1 MLIEPSP
8 RLHREAHIAAV
19 DNIRVSF
26 TPHTPVQNQV
36 LAALPPDHL
45 QRLLP
50 DLEFVPLP
58 LGWVVHGAGQKQKC
72 LFFLTKG
79 IVSRIYET
87 ETGDSA
93 AFAFTGNEGVIGV
106 ASFLGGESTPGQAV
120 VISPGFAFRL
130 EGRLLQ
136 GEFEHDS
143 PLPRLLLR
151 YTQALIAQ
159 TGQSVVCNRHHS
171 VEQQLC
177 RLILSC
183 LDRLSSNELMMTQ
196 ELIAALLGVRRE
208 SVTEAAGKLQQAG
221 LILYRRGHIA
231 VLDRRQL
238 EAHACECY
246 RAVRDKL
253 DRLPF
258 PKDTLGHTAQHHP
271 ATRYRPMLAK
281 AFRARGQRRSTCST
295 ALASAQRND
304 GR

>member
-1 MLIEPSP
+1 MLDGLSC
-8 RLHREAHIAAV
+8 RLHSETRIACFEGMAAV
-19 DNIRVSF
+19 SASP
-26 TPHTPVQNQV
+26 TQNHI
-36 LAALPPDHL
+36 LAALPPDDL
-45 QRLLP
+45 KRLLP
-50 DLEFVPLP
+50 HLELVTLP
-58 LGWVVHGAGQKQKC
+58 LGWVVHGAGQRQKF
-72 LFFLTKG
+72 LFFLTEG

-106 ASFLGGESTPGQAV
+106 ASFLGGESTLSQAV

-130 EGRLLQ
+130 EARLLQ
-136 GEFEHDS
+136 IEFEHDS

-159 TGQSVVCNRHHS
+159 IGQSVVCNRRHS

-183 LDRLSSNELMMTQ
+183 LDRLPSNELTMTQ

-231 VLDRRQL
+231 ALDRRQL

-246 RAVRDKL
+246 GVVRGKL
-253 DRLPF
+253 GQLSF
-258 PKDTLGHTAQHHP
+258 QKNTIGHTGVHRP
-271 ATRYRPMLAK
+271 ATRYRPTLVK
-281 AFRARGQRRSTCST
+281 TSRARRQPRSTCST
-295 ALASAQRND
+295 ALASTQRSQV
-304 GR
+304 R

>member
-1 MLIEPSP
+1 MLAELSFPACSDARFAASNPEPAVSSQHAP
-8 RLHREAHIAAV
+8 DQNRL
-19 DNIRVSF
+19 
-26 TPHTPVQNQV
+26 
-36 LAALPPDHL
+36 LASLPSEDYEH
-45 QRLLP
+45 LLP
-50 DLEFVPLP
+50 DLQPVALPIGWTVDDVGHRDKYLYFV
-58 LGWVVHGAGQKQKC
+58 
-72 LFFLTKG
+72 TEG
-79 IVSRIYET
+79 IVGKFYMMQN
-87 ETGDSA
+87 GMSA
-93 AFAFTGNEGVIGV
+93 GFAIAGNEGVIGI
-106 ASFLGGESTPGQAV
+106 ASILGGETMPSQAV
-120 VISPGFAFRL
+120 VLSAGYAYRLSADLLKSEFAH
-130 EGRLLQ
+130 GGLL
-136 GEFEHDS
+136 
-143 PLPRLLLR
+143 LPTLLR
-151 YTQALIAQ
+151 YTQVLITQ
-159 TGQSVVCNRHHS
+159 TGQIVVCNRHHS